1 MESHGHERRTVTA
14 ARFAPYPA
22 KPKPLAHDVALAIK
36 ETLDRSTDSRSAWSS
51 GSFCAPSQATRRRKL
66 LVSRLQLAERHAEQM
81 SAMLAEKRKAD
92 AMALLHEHEINEMSH
107 AADVQHVDDAEN
119 GCSVCVICL
128 EPAELNLGDPNQLEA
143 LPCGH
148 VFHRTCIRTWTRYNR
163 VCPIDRLPLS

>member
-1 MESHGHERRTVTA
+1 MESHGRKCRTGTA

-22 KPKPLAHDVALAIK
+22 KPKPLAHDIALAIK
-36 ETLDRSTDSRSAWSS
+36 ETLDRSTDLRSAWPS

-81 SAMLAEKRKAD
+81 SALLAEKREAD
-92 AMALLHEHEINEMSH
+92 AMVLLHGHEPSEMSQAAAH
-107 AADVQHVDDAEN
+107 ADAAEN

-128 EPAELNLGDPNQLEA
+128 EPAEQNLGDPNQLEA

-148 VFHRTCIRTWTRYNR
+148 VFHRTCIRTWTCYNR
-163 VCPIDRLPLS
+163 VCPIDRMPLS